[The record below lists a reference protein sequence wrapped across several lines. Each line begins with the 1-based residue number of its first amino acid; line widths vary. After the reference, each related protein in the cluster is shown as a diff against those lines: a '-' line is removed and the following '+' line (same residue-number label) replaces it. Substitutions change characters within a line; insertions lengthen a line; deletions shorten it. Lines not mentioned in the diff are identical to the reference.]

1 MALARK
7 RETPDQRMKRQ
18 HAEQV
23 RRAPK
28 WDEFAVYAQKAN
40 ELAAKLGI
48 KAHEVYEEHCE
59 RAAVRFF
66 LGETSIP
73 EAERLAW
80 KDVEERFIRQGVLL

>member
-1 MALARK
+1 VAVARK

-48 KAHEVYEEHCE
+48 KAHEVYEEFCE
-59 RAAVRFF
+59 RSAVRHW
-66 LGETSIP
+66 LGETDIP
-73 EAERLAW
+73 TAEALAW
-80 KDVEERFIRQGVLL
+80 KDVEERFIKQGVLL